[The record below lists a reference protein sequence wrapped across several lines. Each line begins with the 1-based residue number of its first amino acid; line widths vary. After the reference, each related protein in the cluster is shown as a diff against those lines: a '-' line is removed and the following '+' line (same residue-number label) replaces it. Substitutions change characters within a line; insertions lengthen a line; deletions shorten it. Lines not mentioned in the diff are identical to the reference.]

1 MEIYRKLRLSLHLP
15 EYQKEWRDAL
25 LFLKTKHLLLMIG
38 RAVTKYRN
46 PKLTRIMKYAAFFF
60 FTVLF
65 FLSFSAVAE
74 EPKKLDHLSDFMR
87 VTKKEGRRQ
96 PVSFDTAIVRF
107 ADERKKIKVDLVAAV
122 HIGDKEY
129 YEELNK
135 IFKRYD
141 AVLYELVA
149 EKGTKPD
156 KTAVEEKKGKS
167 LLSAFQSGMGES
179 LELDFQLE
187 HVDYKA
193 KNMVHADLSPSEFA
207 KRVADRGDL
216 IQILYRAIVLGMKKG
231 ANGQDEEIKMQ
242 GRLLGTLLASN
253 QSLALKRFFAK
264 EMISQM
270 DDSMWILGGEEG
282 SAIITDRN
290 AAALKIL
297 RKEIKNGKKKIAIFY
312 GGAHLP
318 EFAKSLEKDFNL
330 KLTETTWVVA
340 WDLTSDHSARP

>member
-1 MEIYRKLRLSLHLP
+1 
-15 EYQKEWRDAL
+15 
-25 LFLKTKHLLLMIG
+25 
-38 RAVTKYRN
+38 
-46 PKLTRIMKYAAFFF
+46 MKYIIFFF
-60 FTVLF
+60 SVILF
-65 FLSFSAVAE
+65 FLCSVFAFAE
-74 EPKKLDHLSDFMR
+74 EPKKFDQLSDFMR
-87 VTKKEGRRQ
+87 VAKKEGKRQ
-96 PVSFDTAIVRF
+96 PASFDTAIVRF
-107 ADERKKIKVDLVAAV
+107 TDEKKKIEVDLVAAV

-149 EKGTKPD
+149 EKGAKPD
-156 KTAVEEKKGKS
+156 KTALQEKKGKS

-187 HVDYKA
+187 HINYKA
-193 KNMVHADLSPSEFA
+193 QNMVHADLSPSEFA
-207 KRVADRGDL
+207 NRVADRGDL
-216 IQILYRAIVLGMKKG
+216 IQILYRAIILGIKKG
-231 ANGQDEEIKMQ
+231 KEGQDEEIKMQ

-264 EMISQM
+264 EMVSQM
-270 DDSMWILGGEEG
+270 DDSIWILGGEEG

-318 EFAKSLEKDFNL
+318 EFAQSLKKDF
-330 KLTETTWVVA
+330 KMSPTETTWIVA

>member
-1 MEIYRKLRLSLHLP
+1 MKHSIFFF
-15 EYQKEWRDAL
+15 AVI
-25 LFLKTKHLLLMIG
+25 LFLSG
-38 RAVTKYRN
+38 SVFAD
-46 PKLTRIMKYAAFFF
+46 
-60 FTVLF
+60 
-65 FLSFSAVAE
+65 
-74 EPKKLDHLSDFMR
+74 EPKKFDRLSDFMR
-87 VTKKEGRRQ
+87 VTKKEGKRQ

-107 ADERKKIKVDLVAAV
+107 TDKKKKIEVDLVAAV
-122 HIGDKEY
+122 HIGDKKY

-135 IFKRYD
+135 IFQRYD

-149 EKGTKPD
+149 EQGTKPD
-156 KTAVEEKKGKS
+156 KSAIEEKKEKS
-167 LLSAFQSGMGES
+167 LLSAFQAGMGQS

-187 HVDYKA
+187 HINYKA
-193 KNMVHADLSPSEFA
+193 PNMVHADLSPSEFA

-216 IQILYRAIVLGMKKG
+216 IQIFYRAIVLGLKKG
-231 ANGQDEEIKMQ
+231 KEGQNEEIKMQ

-264 EMISQM
+264 EMINQM

-297 RKEIKNGKKKIAIFY
+297 RKEMNKGKKRIAIFY

-318 EFAKSLEKDFNL
+318 EFAQSLKKDF
-330 KLTETTWVVA
+330 KLSPTSTTWIVA